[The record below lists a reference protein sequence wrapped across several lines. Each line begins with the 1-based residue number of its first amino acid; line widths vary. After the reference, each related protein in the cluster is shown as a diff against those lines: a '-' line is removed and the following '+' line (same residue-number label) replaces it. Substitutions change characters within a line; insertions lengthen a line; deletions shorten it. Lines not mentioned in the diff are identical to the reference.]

1 MWFLQQHAGREP
13 LSADAPQQAH
23 TPMAAVLAG
32 AVPAVKGGGTLRVR
46 GGQASQRSLVFE
58 GVRAGGEGVG
68 AGVKCDGGK
77 TSGGERRVVCGG
89 GWWGGLR
96 QCLET
101 APDFLSRTHTNS
113 SHAGVYRK
121 TECSQGS
128 HVEHGGGGG
137 GRGTGL
143 TTHGGLVLDEARFFN
158 LSEIDV
164 VEDLYSKAGA
174 TVAAWPGIPSAT
186 AFHP

>member
-13 LSADAPQQAH
+13 LSADAEQQARA
-23 TPMAAVLAG
+23 PMAAVHAG

-46 GGQASQRSLVFE
+46 GGQASERSLVFE

-68 AGVKCDGGK
+68 AGGKCDGGK
-77 TSGGERRVVCGG
+77 ASGGERRVVLGG

-101 APDFLSRTHTNS
+101 APDILSRMHANS
-113 SHAGVYRK
+113 SHAGVYRRS
-121 TECSQGS
+121 ESCRGS
-128 HVEHGGGGG
+128 HVEHGGVGGG
-137 GRGTGL
+137 GGTGS
-143 TTHGGLVLDEARFFN
+143 TTHGSLVLDEARFFN